1 MSKCGH
7 TDVGSSTVC
16 LQLRN
21 PRRGVLTP
29 RAAIF
34 QLTVRA
40 ALAVHALAFQLAVRA
55 RDAVRAV
62 AFQLA
67 MRAAVAVRA
76 EALHL
81 AMRAGVAVR
90 AVAFQLAMRAAVA
103 VRAEALHLAMRA
115 GVAVRAAAF
124 HLAMRAGVA
133 VRAEALHLA
142 MRAGDAVR
150 AAVFHLA
157 MRTPLHTHHEPLT
170 PSSRKSPALLS
181 RHLEPVPRGVTASAS
196 ERKSSAFQSH
206 AVATTFIGIR
216 EELVGPRLEGAVA
229 MAQREGEADDGDAPD
244 ADGLVPV
251 PKHEPRSPQVRASS
265 TRHRALAACLA
276 PVVPVSLGSRG
287 SDAKRR
293 AHPLTSTHHPRN
305 ARNRLARRPR
315 WCLVSSPRA
324 HPRAPRPPRDG
335 LRPPR
340 RPRRFSPRTAPE
352 ASAS

>member
-40 ALAVHALAFQLAVRA
+40 ALAVHALAFQLA
-55 RDAVRAV
+55 
-62 AFQLA
+62 
-67 MRAAVAVRA
+67 
-76 EALHL
+76 
-81 AMRAGVAVR
+81 
-90 AVAFQLAMRAAVA
+90 
-103 VRAEALHLAMRA
+103 MRA
-115 GVAVRAAAF
+115 GVAVRAAVFPLAMRAALAVHAVAFQLAMRTAAAVRAAVFQLAMRTAAAVRALAF

-133 VRAEALHLA
+133 LRAPAFHLA

-196 ERKSSAFQSH
+196 ERKSSAFQTH